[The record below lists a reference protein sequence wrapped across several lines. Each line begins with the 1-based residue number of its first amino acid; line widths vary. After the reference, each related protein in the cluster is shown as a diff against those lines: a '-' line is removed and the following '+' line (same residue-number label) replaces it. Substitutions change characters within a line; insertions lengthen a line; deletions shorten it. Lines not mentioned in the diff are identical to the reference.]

1 MEEDIRQ
8 FFIKILNSVSLVL
21 LWAFVT
27 VALGLYNNLLIPE
40 KKWGLPQ
47 LLFYIIAV
55 TSFIYLVRKLI
66 KLWR

>member
-8 FFIKILNSVSLVL
+8 FFIKILNSVSWVL

-40 KKWGLPQ
+40 KEWGLPQ
-47 LLFYIIAV
+47 VLFYVIVI
-55 TSFIYLVRKLI
+55 TSFVFLIRKLI